1 MNTVDYQWYMTLT
14 CTDTT
19 FNRWQLVTVCG
30 RRADFLRTD
39 NQPRGAHRGS
49 TVERPGQ
56 ARAPARAWTASDVRG
71 ATKRSSTSVHDE
83 RGEGM
88 DFIKKPSELHRL
100 A

>member
-39 NQPRGAHRGS
+39 NQPRGAHRG
-49 TVERPGQ
+49 
-56 ARAPARAWTASDVRG
+56 
-71 ATKRSSTSVHDE
+71 
-83 RGEGM
+83 
-88 DFIKKPSELHRL
+88 
-100 A
+100 

>member
-49 TVERPGQ
+49 TVERPRPG
-56 ARAPARAWTASDVRG
+56 ARPSQGLDRFRRQG
-71 ATKRSSTSVHDE
+71 GDE
-83 RGEGM
+83 TV
-88 DFIKKPSELHRL
+88 
-100 A
+100 